1 MTNNCQWARER
12 PELPRNWQGRS
23 KTGAPSWGTGRFRGE
38 GRFSFARLGF
48 KFSLQERGASGP
60 RRALAGCVN
69 LKARDPDCR
78 AEMGYEIH

>member
-1 MTNNCQWARER
+1 MDWKVPPGARAAEA
-12 PELPRNWQGRS
+12 E
-23 KTGAPSWGTGRFRGE
+23 A
-38 GRFSFARLGF
+38 RFSFARLGF

-60 RRALAGCVN
+60 PRALAGCVN